1 MKKILVLAAALTLAV
16 SSCAFALPLVLTEP
30 QKTGGPGVFDT
41 FAARVSAPEQDFTK
55 EELTLDELSTILWA
69 ATGQNGDGSW
79 TVPVIMGR
87 DPNVSVYVMLK
98 DGGYLYNWEKN
109 ALMEINNDKR
119 ALRRTVNEDYAKSA
133 PCLLIFVDRGV
144 INMNGLA
151 ELATGAMSQNAALA
165 AQALGL
171 DARFTTSFN
180 RSAIEETLNLGP
192 VMNVMGVL
200 AVGRQ

>member
-1 MKKILVLAAALTLAV
+1 
-16 SSCAFALPLVLTEP
+16 
-30 QKTGGPGVFDT
+30 
-41 FAARVSAPEQDFTK
+41 
-55 EELTLDELSTILWA
+55 
-69 ATGQNGDGSW
+69 
-79 TVPVIMGR
+79 MGR

-144 INMNGLA
+144 INMKDIA
-151 ELATGAMSQNAALA
+151 ALATGAMSHNAALA

>member
-1 MKKILVLAAALTLAV
+1 MKKILVLVAALALAA
-16 SSCAFALPLVLTEP
+16 SSCAFALPVVLTEP
-30 QKTGGPGVFDT
+30 QKSGGPGIFDT
-41 FAARVSAPEQDFTK
+41 LAARVSAPEQDFTR

-69 ATGQNGDGSW
+69 ATGQNGAESW

-109 ALMEINNDKR
+109 ALMEVNADRKI
-119 ALRRTVNEDYAKSA
+119 LRRAVNQDFAKTA
-133 PCLLIFVDRGV
+133 PCLLIFVDRGI
-144 INMNGLA
+144 INMNELA
-151 ELATGAMSQNAALA
+151 ALATGAMSQNAALA

-171 DARFTTSFN
+171 DARFMTTFN
-180 RSAIEETLNLGP
+180 RTAIEETLNLGP
-192 VMNVMGVL
+192 VMNIMGVL

>member
-1 MKKILVLAAALTLAV
+1 MKKILVLAAALALAA
-16 SSCAFALPLVLTEP
+16 SSCALALPLVLTEP
-30 QKTGGPGVFDT
+30 QKSGGPGVFDT

-69 ATGQNGDGSW
+69 ATGQNGTESW

-109 ALMEINNDKR
+109 ALMEINN
-119 ALRRTVNEDYAKSA
+119 
-133 PCLLIFVDRGV
+133 
-144 INMNGLA
+144 
-151 ELATGAMSQNAALA
+151 TGAMSQNAALA

>member
-41 FAARVSAPEQDFTK
+41 LSARVSAPEQDFTK

-69 ATGQNGDGSW
+69 ATGQNGDDSW

-171 DARFTTSFN
+171 GARFTTSFN

>member
-1 MKKILVLAAALTLAV
+1 MKKILVLAAALVLAA
-16 SSCAFALPLVLTEP
+16 SSCAFALPIVLSEP
-30 QKTGGPGVFDT
+30 QKTGGPGIFDT
-41 FAARVSAPEQDFTK
+41 LAARISAPEQDFTR

-69 ATGQNGDGSW
+69 ATGQNGEKSW
-79 TVPVIMGR
+79 TVPVLMGR

-109 ALMEINNDKR
+109 ALMEVNNEKR
-119 ALRRTVNEDYAKSA
+119 ILRRTVNQDFAKTA

-144 INMNGLA
+144 INMNDIA
-151 ELATGAMSQNAALA
+151 ALATGAMSQNAALA

-171 DARFTTSFN
+171 DARFMTSFN
-180 RSAIEETLNLGP
+180 RAAIEEVLNLGP

>member
-1 MKKILVLAAALTLAV
+1 
-16 SSCAFALPLVLTEP
+16 
-30 QKTGGPGVFDT
+30 
-41 FAARVSAPEQDFTK
+41 
-55 EELTLDELSTILWA
+55 
-69 ATGQNGDGSW
+69 
-79 TVPVIMGR
+79 
-87 DPNVSVYVMLK
+87 MLK

-144 INMNGLA
+144 INMKDIA
-151 ELATGAMSQNAALA
+151 ALATGRDVAERGARGAGARPRRALH
-165 AQALGL
+165 
-171 DARFTTSFN
+171 TTSFN

>member
-1 MKKILVLAAALTLAV
+1 MKKILVLAAALVLAA
-16 SSCAFALPLVLTEP
+16 SSCAFALPIVLSEP
-30 QKTGGPGVFDT
+30 QKTGGPGIFDT
-41 FAARVSAPEQDFTK
+41 LAARISAPEQDFTR

-69 ATGQNGDGSW
+69 ATGQNGEKSW
-79 TVPVIMGR
+79 TVPVLMGR
-87 DPNVSVYVMLK
+87 DPNVSVYVMLR

-109 ALMEINNDKR
+109 ALMEVNNEKR
-119 ALRRTVNEDYAKSA
+119 ILRRTVNQDFAKTA

-144 INMNGLA
+144 INMNDIA
-151 ELATGAMSQNAALA
+151 ALATGAMSQNAALA

-171 DARFTTSFN
+171 DARFMTSFN
-180 RSAIEETLNLGP
+180 RAAIEEVLNLGP

>member
-1 MKKILVLAAALTLAV
+1 MKKILVLAAALTLAA

-30 QKTGGPGVFDT
+30 QKSGGPGVFDT
-41 FAARVSAPEQDFTK
+41 LAARVSAPEQDFTK
-55 EELTLDELSTILWA
+55 EELSLDELSTILWA
-69 ATGQNGDGSW
+69 ATGQNGTESW

-144 INMNGLA
+144 INMKDIA
-151 ELATGAMSQNAALA
+151 ALATGAMSQNAALA

-171 DARFTTSFN
+171 DTRFTTSFN

>member
-1 MKKILVLAAALTLAV
+1 M
-16 SSCAFALPLVLTEP
+16 LTEP

-41 FAARVSAPEQDFTK
+41 LSARVSAPEQDFTK

-69 ATGQNGDGSW
+69 ATGQNGTESW